1 MVLGLLWTNSFSCKD
16 SEGMAIFPVFSIVSH
31 SCLPNASPI
40 LLQSHRLALEAKT
53 DIAEGEEITIS
64 YVSIMQ
70 VKLRVTSLEPLSIT
84 EFSGE

>member
-1 MVLGLLWTNSFSCKD
+1 
-16 SEGMAIFPVFSIVSH
+16 MAIFPVFSIVSH

-70 VKLRVTSLEPLSIT
+70 VN
-84 EFSGE
+84 